1 MKIQFYEDTSDGS
14 KDTPLFMN
22 ISTQGCGM
30 FMGSEEYIAQAIED
44 ANIEYDLFRKDAT
57 AFSAWVQRNVES
69 QLMFYLRPGGLIS
82 RIPEE
87 DRPTRE
93 QIESWSWRIEDL
105 ETVTRKV

>member
-1 MKIQFYEDTSDGS
+1 MKIQFYENTTDGPQD
-14 KDTPLFMN
+14 KPLFME
-22 ISTQGCGM
+22 ISTQGCGI
-30 FMGSEEYIAQAIED
+30 FMGSQEYITQAIKD
-44 ANIEYDLFRKDAT
+44 ANNEYRLFSVNPS

>member
-1 MKIQFYEDTSDGS
+1 MKIQFYENTVDGPLD
-14 KDTPLFMN
+14 KPLFME

-30 FMGSEEYIAQAIED
+30 FMGSEKYIAQAIKD
-44 ANIEYDLFRKDAT
+44 ANTEYRLFSVDPS
-57 AFSAWVQRNVES
+57 AFSAWVQRKVES

-87 DRPTRE
+87 SRPTPE
-93 QIESWSWRIEDL
+93 QIASWHWRVEDL

>member
-1 MKIQFYEDTSDGS
+1 MKIQFYELTTDGP
-14 KDTPLFMN
+14 KDTGLFMN
-22 ISTQGCGM
+22 ISTQGCGI
-30 FMGSEEYIAQAIED
+30 FMGSEENIAQAIKD
-44 ANIEYDLFRKDAT
+44 ANEEYELFRNDSV
-57 AFSAWVQRNVES
+57 AFTKWVQRNVES

-93 QIESWSWRIEDL
+93 QIESWSWRIDDL